1 MTTNELISTIFQVV
15 ILPLLTVLTG
25 YAVKWVN
32 AKAKEL
38 KATTDNV
45 YTHKYIEMLQDTI
58 VKTVIAVNQTYVDTL
73 KQQGSFDKAA
83 QEEAFKR
90 VYETVLLSLNEEA
103 YEYLNNI
110 FGDLQT
116 YITAQIEA
124 AVKEH
129 KIMVKPE

>member
-1 MTTNELISTIFQVV
+1 MTTNELISTIFQVI

-58 VKTVIAVNQTYVDTL
+58 IKTVIAVNQTYVDAL

-90 VYETVLLSLNEEA
+90 VYETVLLSLSEEA

-129 KIMVKPE
+129 KMVKPE

>member
-25 YAVKWVN
+25 YAVKWIN

-58 VKTVIAVNQTYVDTL
+58 IKTVIAVNQTYVDAL

-116 YITAQIEA
+116 YITTQIEA
-124 AVKEH
+124 AVKEY
-129 KIMVKPE
+129 KMIKPE